1 MLALLVTFV
10 SSPIFLTA
18 IIPNSSSV
26 GVNEQEAS
34 MVRSFTEPTSVN
46 SGVELFQFLML
57 CLLPLRIPGNVAQ
70 VFIVFPERSISAVMF
85 TKLVASAVV
94 SSLPAKSATNSSAVA
109 MSLGNAAFSR
119 VVIFLTS
126 EYSDSLPSL
135 LMDFALTS

>member
-1 MLALLVTFV
+1 MLAILVTFV
-10 SSPIFLTA
+10 NSPMFLMAMT
-18 IIPNSSSV
+18 PNSSSV
-26 GVNEQEAS
+26 GLNEQDAS
-34 MVRSFTEPTSVN
+34 MTRSFTAPTSIN
-46 SGVELFQFLML
+46 SGAVPFQFLML

-109 MSLGNAAFSR
+109 MSLGNAAFSS

>member
-1 MLALLVTFV
+1 MISERKNASPKSITEAQEAV
-10 SSPIFLTA
+10 SSAL
-18 IIPNSSSV
+18 PNVTSSV
-26 GVNEQEAS
+26 GVKEQEAS

-109 MSLGNAAFSR
+109 MSLGKNWDRNSHP
-119 VVIFLTS
+119 LC
-126 EYSDSLPSL
+126 
-135 LMDFALTS
+135 